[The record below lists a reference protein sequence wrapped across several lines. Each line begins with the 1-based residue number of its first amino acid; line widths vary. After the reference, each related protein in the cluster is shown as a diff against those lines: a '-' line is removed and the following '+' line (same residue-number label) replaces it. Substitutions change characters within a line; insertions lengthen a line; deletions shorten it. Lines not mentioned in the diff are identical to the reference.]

1 MTLQA
6 DQLACARGNTPLFA
20 GLDFEIRPGEAL
32 WLTGPN
38 GSGKTSLLRLLCG
51 LAEPAAG
58 TVRWH
63 GINVRQLREDFHQD
77 LVYCAHTDSVK
88 DDLSAWE
95 NVVFAARLQR
105 KRCNREQAYRALGEV
120 GLTHAAHLP
129 ARSLS
134 QGQRK
139 RVNLARLVVGQPAKV
154 YVLDEPFNALDQA
167 SVETIS
173 AALNSRLAQGA
184 VVVYTTHQD
193 LALQASQLHR
203 VDLSQLNQLSQAQ
216 PC

>member
-6 DQLACARGNTPLFA
+6 DQLACSRGDMPLFA
-20 GLDFEIRPGEAL
+20 GLDFVIQPGEAL

-51 LAEPAAG
+51 LAEPVAG
-58 TVRWH
+58 SVRWR
-63 GINVRQLREDFHQD
+63 GANVRALREDFHRD
-77 LVYCAHTDSVK
+77 LIYSAHADGVK

-95 NVVFAARLQR
+95 NVVFAARLTGR
-105 KRCNREQAYRALGEV
+105 PCDRRQAYRALDAV
-120 GLTHAAHLP
+120 GLQRAAHLP
-129 ARSLS
+129 ARALS

-139 RVNLARLVVGQPAKV
+139 RVNLARLHVGRPAQV

-167 SVETIS
+167 AVDSLEST
-173 AALNSRLAQGA
+173 LNDRLAHGA
-184 VVVYTTHQD
+184 VVVYTTHQE
-193 LALQASQLHR
+193 LALRASRLHR
-203 VDLSQLNQLSQAQ
+203 LDLSQAR

>member
-6 DQLACARGNTPLFA
+6 DQLACARGDSPLFA
-20 GLDFEIRPGEAL
+20 GIDFAIQPGEAL
-32 WLTGPN
+32 WLSGRN

-58 TVRWH
+58 SVRWR
-63 GINVRQLREDFHQD
+63 GADVRALREDFHRE
-77 LVYCAHTDSVK
+77 LIYCAHADSVK

-95 NVVFAARLQR
+95 NVVFAARLAGH
-105 KRCNREQAYRALGEV
+105 RCDRAQAYRALGAV
-120 GLTHAAHLP
+120 GLQRAAHLP
-129 ARSLS
+129 ARALS

-139 RVNLARLVVGQPAKV
+139 RVNLARLHVGRPAQV

-167 SVETIS
+167 AVETLE
-173 AALNSRLAQGA
+173 ATLNERLAQGA
-184 VVVYTTHQD
+184 VVVYTTHQA
-193 LALQASQLHR
+193 LALRASRLHR
-203 VDLSQLNQLSQAQ
+203 LDLHHHHLGQAR

>member
-6 DQLACARGNTPLFA
+6 DQLACSRGDTTLFA
-20 GLDFEIRPGEAL
+20 GLDFEIGAGEAL
-32 WLTGPN
+32 WLRGAN

-58 TVRWH
+58 NVRWQ
-63 GINVRQLREDFHQD
+63 GRDVRTLREDFNRE
-77 LVYCAHTDSVK
+77 LLYCAHTDSVK

-95 NVVFAARLQR
+95 NIAFSARLQGR
-105 KRCNREQAYRALGEV
+105 ACDRSQAYRALSRV
-120 GLTHAAHLP
+120 NLLPAANRP

-139 RVNLARLVVGQPAKV
+139 RVNLARLYVEPAPRLC
-154 YVLDEPFNALDQA
+154 VLDEPFNALDHDA
-167 SVETIS
+167 VETLTDTLS
-173 AALNSRLAQGA
+173 ERLAQGA
-184 VVVYTTHQD
+184 IVVYTTHQD
-193 LALQASQLHR
+193 LPLRAQRLHQI
-203 VDLSQLNQLSQAQ
+203 DLNSIDLRPSR